1 MWRVASMVS
10 AREKISG
17 PHLERVAIVY
27 LRQSS
32 PRQVRENFRSTERQY
47 ALAEEAAR
55 LGWESER
62 IVVVD
67 GDLGISGRFSDTQ
80 ARQGYKQLVARV
92 CLGEV
97 GAIFGLEIARLARSN
112 AELQRLLEFC
122 ALTDTLV
129 IDTDG
134 VYDLQNFNDRLLLG
148 LKSQMSEAELHV
160 INSRLQGAKRA
171 AAERGEL
178 RFPLPVGFVYDDEGL
193 TVMDPDEEVRA
204 AIADVF
210 KAFEQTGSA
219 YGVVGAFNG
228 RRFPKRA
235 YGGAWAGELRWGEL
249 THPRA
254 LGVLRNPCYAG
265 AYVFGRYR
273 SRRTVRPDG
282 TITTKVTEL
291 PRAEWPVLIQDHHP
305 GYISWERYLAN
316 ERRLAANDTH
326 SGQRPPREGRALC
339 QGILRCGA
347 CGGSMTTLHRR
358 EGSYY
363 ECGHSRADHINTPA
377 CRSVKTTVVD
387 ELVARRLLEALAPEE
402 IALALAAADEVADRR
417 ARSTRAVELRVER
430 TRYEAIRAE
439 RAFHACEPDNRL
451 VARSLETRW
460 EQKLREL
467 AEAEAELAEQTMPA
481 PEPSREQLVQLAR
494 DLPKLWNA
502 DSTQE
507 RDRKRLLRAMIADVT
522 ITSKPS
528 APELQVGI
536 RWRSGASEQHTIQ
549 RPKTRQE
556 VIRTPAE
563 AIELTRRLAPDH
575 TNAQIACRLNAAGLR
590 TGTGGPFA
598 AEHVQW
604 IRWRHKIP
612 YPTSWARDGEL
623 TVSEIAERF
632 GVSDGTV
639 YGWISTGKLAARRGP
654 ANRLYIPFD
663 AGVEQ
668 DCRQRIANSVHL
680 PGETK
685 IRAAGGAV

>member
-1 MWRVASMVS
+1 MVS
-10 AREKISG
+10 AREKISSS
-17 PHLERVAIVY
+17 HLGRLAVVY

-32 PRQVRENFRSTERQY
+32 PKQVRENFRSTERQY
-47 ALAEEAAR
+47 ALADEAER

-62 IVVVD
+62 VVVLD
-67 GDLGISGRFSDTQ
+67 VDLGISGRFSDSR
-80 ARQGYKQLVARV
+80 AREGYKQLVARV

-97 GAIFGLEIARLARSN
+97 GAVFGLEIARLARSS

-122 ALTDTLV
+122 GLTDTLV
-129 IDTDG
+129 VDADG
-134 VYDLQNFNDRLLLG
+134 IYDLQNFNDRLLLG
-148 LKSQMSEAELHV
+148 LKSQMSEAELH
-160 INSRLQGAKRA
+160 IITSRLQGAKRA

-178 RFPLPVGFVYDDEGL
+178 RFPLPVGYVYDDEGQ
-193 TVMDPDEEVRA
+193 TIIDPDQEVQA

-210 KAFEQTGSA
+210 AAFVKTGSA
-219 YGVVGAFNG
+219 YGVVGVFKG

-235 YGGAWAGELRWGEL
+235 YGGAWAGEVRWGEL

-254 LGVLRNPCYAG
+254 LGVLSNPCYAG

-273 SRRTVRPDG
+273 SRRAVRPDG
-282 TITTKVTEL
+282 TITTSVTEL
-291 PRAEWPVLIQDHHP
+291 PRAQWPVLIQDHHP
-305 GYISWERYLAN
+305 GYITWERYLAN

-387 ELVARRLLEALAPEE
+387 ELIARRLLEALAPEE
-402 IALALAAADEVADRR
+402 IALALAAADEVSDRR

-430 TRYEAIRAE
+430 ARYEAIRAE
-439 RAFHACEPDNRL
+439 RAFHACEPENRL

-460 EQKLREL
+460 EHKLQEL
-467 AEAEAELAEQTMPA
+467 NEAEAELAEQTKPA
-481 PEPSREQLVQLAR
+481 PEPSREHLEALAR
-494 DLPKLWNA
+494 DLPKLWTA
-502 DSTQE
+502 DSTQD
-507 RDRKRLLRAMIADVT
+507 RDRKRLLRTIIVDVT
-522 ITSKPS
+522 ITSQPTGR
-528 APELQVGI
+528 ELSVGI

-549 RPKTRQE
+549 RPKTRAE
-556 VIRTPAE
+556 VIRTPSE
-563 AIELTRRLAPDH
+563 AIELTRHLASDH
-575 TNAQIACRLNAAGLR
+575 TNAQIAEQLNAAGLHA
-590 TGTGGPFA
+590 GTGGPFK

-612 YPTSWARDGEL
+612 YPTTWARDGEQ
-623 TVSEIAERF
+623 TVTEIAEQL

-639 YGWISTGKLAARRGP
+639 YAWINTGKLTARRGP
-654 ANRLYIPFD
+654 GNRLYIPYGPD
-663 AGVEQ
+663 VEQ
-668 DCRQRIANSVHL
+668 DCRQLIANSVHL
-680 PGETK
+680 PTETK

>member
-1 MWRVASMVS
+1 MVS
-10 AREKISG
+10 AGEKISSS
-17 PHLERVAIVY
+17 HLERVAIVY

-47 ALAEEAAR
+47 ALADEAAQ
-55 LGWESER
+55 LGWDAER
-62 IVVVD
+62 IAVVD
-67 GDLGISGRFSDTQ
+67 GDLGISGRFSDAQ

-97 GAIFGLEIARLARSN
+97 GAIFGLEVSRLARSS
-112 AELQRLLEFC
+112 ADLQRLLEFC

-134 VYDLQNFNDRLLLG
+134 TYDLKNFNDRLLLG
-148 LKSQMSEAELHV
+148 LKAQMSEAELH
-160 INSRLQGAKRA
+160 IITGRLQGAKRA

-178 RFPLPVGFVYDDEGL
+178 CFPLPVGYVYDEDGQ

-219 YGVVGAFNG
+219 YGVVGAFKD

-235 YGGAWAGELRWGEL
+235 YGGAWAGELRWGKL

-254 LGVLRNPCYAG
+254 LGILSNPCYAG

-273 SRRTVRPDG
+273 SRRAVRPDG
-282 TITTKVTEL
+282 TITTKVIEL
-291 PRAEWPVLIQDHHP
+291 PRAEWPVVIQDHHP
-305 GYISWERYLAN
+305 GYIGWERYLAN

-326 SGQRPPREGRALC
+326 SGRRPPREGRALC

-363 ECGHSRADHINTPA
+363 ECGHSRADHVNTPA
-377 CRSVKTTVVD
+377 CRSVKAVVVD
-387 ELVARRLLEALAPEE
+387 ELVARRLLEALQPEE

-417 ARSTRAVELRVER
+417 ARSTRVVELRVER
-430 TRYEAIRAE
+430 ARYEAIRAE
-439 RAFHACEPDNRL
+439 RAFHACEPENRL

-467 AEAEAELAEQTMPA
+467 AEAEAELAEQSKPA
-481 PEPSREQLVQLAR
+481 PEPSREQLEALAHN
-494 DLPKLWNA
+494 LPKLWAA
-502 DSTQE
+502 DSTTE
-507 RDRKRLLRAMIADVT
+507 KDRKRLLRALIADVT
-522 ITSKPS
+522 LTSKPTGR
-528 APELQVGI
+528 ELSVGI
-536 RWRSGASEQHTIQ
+536 RWRSGASEQHTIE

-563 AIELTRRLAPDH
+563 AIELTRRLASDH
-575 TNAQIACRLNAAGLR
+575 PNAQIAEQLNAAGLR
-590 TGTGGPFA
+590 TGTGGPFK
-598 AEHVQW
+598 AEHIQW

-612 YPTSWARDGEL
+612 SPATLARDGEL
-623 TVSEIAERF
+623 TVSQVAERL

-639 YGWISTGKLAARRGP
+639 YGWVSTGKLAARRGP
-654 ANRLYIPFD
+654 RNRLFVAFD
-663 AGVEQ
+663 PAVEQ
-668 DCRQRIANSVHL
+668 DCRRLVANSVHL
-680 PGETK
+680 PPETK

>member
-1 MWRVASMVS
+1 MVG

-17 PHLERVAIVY
+17 SHLERLAIVY

-32 PRQVRENFRSTERQY
+32 PKQVRENFRSTERQY
-47 ALAEEAAR
+47 ALAEEAVR

-62 IVVVD
+62 VVVLD

-80 ARQGYKQLVARV
+80 AREGYKRLVARV

-97 GAIFGLEIARLARSN
+97 GAIFGLEIARLARSS

-122 ALTDTLV
+122 GLTDTLV
-129 IDTDG
+129 VDADG
-134 VYDLQNFNDRLLLG
+134 IYDLKDFNDRLLLG
-148 LKSQMSEAELHV
+148 LKSQMSEAELH
-160 INSRLQGAKRA
+160 IITSRLQGAKRA

-178 RFPLPVGFVYDDEGL
+178 RFPLPVGFVYDEEGQ
-193 TVMDPDEEVRA
+193 TVIDPDQEVQA

-210 KAFEQTGSA
+210 RAFEQAGSA
-219 YGVVGAFNG
+219 YGVVGVFKG

-235 YGGAWAGELRWGEL
+235 FGGAWAGELRWGPL

-254 LGVLRNPCYAG
+254 LGVLSNPCYAG

-273 SRRTVRPDG
+273 SRRAVRPDG
-282 TITTKVTEL
+282 TITTKVAEL
-291 PRAEWPVLIQDHHP
+291 PRADWPVVIQDHHP

-402 IALALAAADEVADRR
+402 IALALAAADEVSDRR
-417 ARSTRAVELRVER
+417 VRSTRAVELRVER
-430 TRYEAIRAE
+430 ARYEAIRAE
-439 RAFHACEPDNRL
+439 RAFHACEPENRL
-451 VARSLETRW
+451 VARSLESRW
-460 EQKLREL
+460 EHKLHEL
-467 AEAEAELAEQTMPA
+467 ADAEAELVEQAKPA
-481 PEPSREQLVQLAR
+481 PEPSREQLEALAR
-494 DLPKLWNA
+494 ELPKLWAAESTA
-502 DSTQE
+502 D
-507 RDRKRLLRAMIADVT
+507 RDRKRLLRTMIAD
-522 ITSKPS
+522 ITLTSQPTGRK
-528 APELQVGI
+528 LHVGI
-536 RWRSGASEQHTIQ
+536 RWRSGAAEEHTIE

-556 VIRTPAE
+556 VIRTPLQ
-563 AIELTRRLAPDH
+563 AIELTRRLAADH
-575 TNAQIACRLNAAGLR
+575 TNPQIAEQLNAAGLHA
-590 TGTGGPFA
+590 GTGGPFA
-598 AEHVQW
+598 AKHVQW

-612 YPTSWARDGEL
+612 YPTTWARDGEL
-623 TVSEIAERF
+623 TVSQIAERL
-632 GVSDGTV
+632 GVSDGTD
-639 YGWISTGKLAARRGP
+639 YHWIEVGHLSARRGP
-654 ANRLYIPFD
+654 GNQLYIPY
-663 AGVEQ
+663 GPQVEQ
-668 DCRQRIANSVHL
+668 DCRHRVANSVHL
-680 PGETK
+680 PTETK